1 MGNWKKLLDKLEHGK
16 KTHKPMEHSK
26 TLLEGVLNQFIDTSD
41 ENELTIYKDAIYKHF
56 DKFEMWYLMHNGLKL
71 NILVCILFHRAIL
84 HLHKETERLFKE
96 IKWIFA
102 FRFIWQKYE
111 GCLAEW
117 IAGDLNAG
125 YWRPLCSIYKTV
137 FSSATVFSH
146 PLKNVHWKWSGY

>member
-16 KTHKPMEHSK
+16 KNHKPMEHSK

-96 IKWIFA
+96 IKWIFE

-111 GCLAEW
+111 GCLAVLW
-117 IAGDLNAG
+117 NGLQGTSMQAIDVHYVLFTK
-125 YWRPLCSIYKTV
+125 L
-137 FSSATVFSH
+137 SSHLQLYS
-146 PLKNVHWKWSGY
+146 PIP